1 MRTAHSKN
9 ERFSMHNS
17 SKASSSIRTNL
28 SLVGK
33 DHIHRAIVQKSIN
46 RKDDLIKSTTSQNG
60 VNFKHMTSNMTK
72 SDTTYSNQVSTRTT
86 FNKEASNRKSTNI
99 RNSNTSKISNKN
111 RRGSA
116 FSGQAKKST
125 SKKLTIVSKSRFA
138 LSMTLILVFILSTS
152 MIAFATFDGKTD
164 NSKPANALLEV
175 QDTVSEIPLTYTVKS
190 GDTLWSIASNI
201 NKEHYKQEKDIRKIV
216 YAIRKA
222 NDLKG
227 NTIYS
232 GQTLTLPL

>member
-17 SKASSSIRTNL
+17 SKASSSKKTNL

-33 DHIHRAIVQKSIN
+33 GHVQRDIVQKSIH
-46 RKDDLIKSTTSQNG
+46 RRDDLIKSTTSQNG
-60 VNFKHMTSNMTK
+60 VDFKHMTSNMTI
-72 SDTTYSNQVSTRTT
+72 SDKT
-86 FNKEASNRKSTNI
+86 FNNQASNRENTNRKRTNTRI
-99 RNSNTSKISNKN
+99 LNSNRVSSKN

-116 FSGQAKKST
+116 FSGQAKKCA

-138 LSMTLILVFILSTS
+138 LSMTLILAFILSTS
-152 MIAFATFDGKTD
+152 MIAFATFDGKAD
-164 NSKPANALLEV
+164 NSKPTNVLLEV
-175 QDTVSEIPLTYTVKS
+175 QDTAGDTSLTYTVKS

-216 YAIRKA
+216 YAIRKT